1 MLATLN
7 DAELIS
13 LDHEASIP
21 LLLKRHHAIIAQYA
35 NGFPWKIIPI
45 EDRIQACKIGFML
58 AIREFDP
65 TRGAKLTTFAVW
77 KMRAELTKLKLDD
90 YPWADGRDMPHEVNM
105 LSIEYDAD
113 ADMLLEPINIDTLES
128 VSQEQMQ
135 TLLTANMRGLKER
148 ELEMFYHRYGLF
160 NYQEY
165 TTQEI
170 AIEFHVSR
178 QRVQQI
184 TDSVYTLL
192 QSRIKANSSVK
203 DYIT

>member
-13 LDHEASIP
+13 IDREASIP

-45 EDRIQACKIGFML
+45 EDRIQACKIGFMM
-58 AIREFDP
+58 AVREFDP

-113 ADMLLEPINIDTLES
+113 ADMLLEPINIDAIED
-128 VSQEQMQ
+128 VNQEQITKLFQ
-135 TLLTANMRGLKER
+135 DNIYGLKAR
-148 ELEMFYHRYGLF
+148 ELEIFYHLHGLF
-160 NYQEY
+160 GYTEY
-165 TTQEI
+165 TAQEVA
-170 AIEFHVSR
+170 AIFNISR

-184 TDSVYTLL
+184 SQSVFSLL
-192 QSRIKANSSVK
+192 QCRVQKGNKAK
-203 DYIT
+203 DYLS